1 MKLDGINKEIIFK
14 KDENNREIN
23 IYEFNN
29 STLVGETLYYPNLKL
44 YSNKKVYNIIDEQ
57 TMSLK
62 NCVINNDNLI
72 HSKTTNNIY
81 EYPVFFLCYNFENYF
96 HFVYDTIPYLISYFK
111 LKKKYPNIKLLVN
124 YPNKNMNSFYKFNI
138 EFLNLLDININDLII
153 IDSNT
158 LYSKIFVSDSYTH
171 GINSNC
177 YPRKEIFTIYDKIK
191 NKALKINSNIKLSKS
206 IYISRNTYDKKNDN
220 MGTNYTNRRKLINEN
235 ELIEYL

>member
-72 HSKTTNNIY
+72 HS
-81 EYPVFFLCYNFENYF
+81 
-96 HFVYDTIPYLISYFK
+96 
-111 LKKKYPNIKLLVN
+111 
-124 YPNKNMNSFYKFNI
+124 
-138 EFLNLLDININDLII
+138 
-153 IDSNT
+153 
-158 LYSKIFVSDSYTH
+158 
-171 GINSNC
+171 
-177 YPRKEIFTIYDKIK
+177 
-191 NKALKINSNIKLSKS
+191 
-206 IYISRNTYDKKNDN
+206 
-220 MGTNYTNRRKLINEN
+220 
-235 ELIEYL
+235 